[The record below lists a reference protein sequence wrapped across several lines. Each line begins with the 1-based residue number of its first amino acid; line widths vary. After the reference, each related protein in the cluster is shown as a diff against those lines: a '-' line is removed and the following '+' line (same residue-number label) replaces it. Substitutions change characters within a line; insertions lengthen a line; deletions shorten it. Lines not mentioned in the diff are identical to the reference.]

1 VTPNPLVRVTL
12 PMLRATYPNFLAK
25 AHHTPQ
31 NRCLFLAFGLL
42 NHFFGRDS
50 VGRHLENPGYLQIDE
65 TNQETID
72 VAALRV
78 IDLPNAPI
86 TFNTSRTSTASSRG

>member
-31 NRCLFLAFGLL
+31 NRCLFLAFAVL
-42 NHFFGRDS
+42 NHFFGATGLS
-50 VGRHLENPGYLQIDE
+50 V
-65 TNQETID
+65 T
-72 VAALRV
+72 
-78 IDLPNAPI
+78 
-86 TFNTSRTSTASSRG
+86 